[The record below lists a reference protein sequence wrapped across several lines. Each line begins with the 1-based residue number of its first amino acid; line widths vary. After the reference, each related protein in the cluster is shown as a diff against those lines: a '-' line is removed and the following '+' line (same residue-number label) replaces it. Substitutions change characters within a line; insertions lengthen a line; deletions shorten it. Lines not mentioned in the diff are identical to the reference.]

1 MDNVLASFFAPITLL
16 LGGGLVALGFLSF
29 LDLNF
34 FKTPLRAKIAF
45 AVGLAFLFATEAMFL
60 TSSGAGRYLAGLRLD
75 VTDCEFKVE
84 EAFPLEREQARP
96 CHLRQYQVLHGRA
109 RLRLEH
115 RPSALRRGEARHQHF
130 LLFAA
135 RAARPRDCRVSDEV
149 RVRRGPSKKTT
160 QNYRSDFFLSLYKST
175 NITGDSLSL
184 FSAVSS
190 MVNPLFK

>member
-34 FKTPLRAKIAF
+34 FKTKLRAKVAF

-84 EAFPLEREQARP
+84 EAFPLERGKPGHVISDNIKSCMDELGYDWSIDHPHCEEAKLATNTFCYSP
-96 CHLRQYQVLHGRA
+96 RA
-109 RLRLEH
+109 
-115 RPSALRRGEARHQHF
+115 
-130 LLFAA
+130 
-135 RAARPRDCRVSDEV
+135 
-149 RVRRGPSKKTT
+149 
-160 QNYRSDFFLSLYKST
+160 
-175 NITGDSLSL
+175 
-184 FSAVSS
+184 
-190 MVNPLFK
+190 PLAHAIVAFQMKFE